1 MALGDCG
8 LLCLLRRLR
17 LLKILRTFFGGY
29 DPDHEK
35 LKSMGYAIIRLPRPI
50 ISVLNN
56 NQGLGQIKGT
66 TKKVGTNY
74 SPVPVC
80 VFRRDNRQLLWET
93 TSKADGS
100 YAFRNI
106 AVGLEC
112 FVVAFDPNEEY
123 NAVISDKVVAK

>member
-1 MALGDCG
+1 MSI
-8 LLCLLRRLR
+8 R
-17 LLKILRTFFGGY
+17 ILRSFFGGY
-29 DPDHEK
+29 SPSYEK
-35 LKSMGYAIIRLPRPI
+35 LHSMRYKIIKIPRPI
-50 ISVLNN
+50 ITVTNES
-56 NQGLGQIKGT
+56 QGFGQIKGT
-66 TKKVGTNY
+66 TKKLGANY

-93 TSKADGS
+93 TSKPDGT

>member
-1 MALGDCG
+1 M
-8 LLCLLRRLR
+8 
-17 LLKILRTFFGGY
+17 LKILRTFFGGY

-35 LKSMGYAIIRLPRPI
+35 LKSMGYAIVRLPKPI
-50 ISVLNN
+50 ITVLNAD
-56 NQGLGQIKGT
+56 QGLGQIKGT

>member
-1 MALGDCG
+1 MS
-8 LLCLLRRLR
+8 
-17 LLKILRTFFGGY
+17 LKIYRVFYGGY
-29 DPDHEK
+29 TPNHSK
-35 LKSMGYAIIRLPRPI
+35 LLQLGYSILKLPKPLI
-50 ISVLNN
+50 TALSSD
-56 NQGLGQIKGT
+56 QGFGQIKGT
-66 TKKVGTNY
+66 TKKVGANY

-93 TSKADGS
+93 TSKVDGS

>member
-1 MALGDCG
+1 M
-8 LLCLLRRLR
+8 
-17 LLKILRTFFGGY
+17 LKVFRIFFGGY
-29 DPDHEK
+29 EPNHTK
-35 LKSMGYAIIRLPRPI
+35 LQALGYVVAMTPKPI
-50 ISVLNN
+50 ITVLNS
-56 NQGLGQIKGT
+56 NQGFGRIKGT
-66 TKKVGTNY
+66 TKKVGANY

-80 VFRRDNRQLLWET
+80 VFKRSNRQLLWET

-112 FVVAFDPNEEY
+112 FVVAFDPNNQY

>member
-1 MALGDCG
+1 M
-8 LLCLLRRLR
+8 
-17 LLKILRTFFGGY
+17 LKILRTFFGGY

-50 ISVLNN
+50 MSVLNS
-56 NQGLGQIKGT
+56 NQGFGRVKGT
-66 TKKVGTNY
+66 TKKVGANY

-80 VFRRDNRQLLWET
+80 CFKRSNRQFLWET
-93 TSKADGS
+93 TSKPDGS